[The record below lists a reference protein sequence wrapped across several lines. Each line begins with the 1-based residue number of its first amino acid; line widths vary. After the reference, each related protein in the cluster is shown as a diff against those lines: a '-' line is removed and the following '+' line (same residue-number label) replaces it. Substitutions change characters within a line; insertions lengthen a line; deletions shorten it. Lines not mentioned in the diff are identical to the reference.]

1 MEQESPR
8 RLVRC
13 FSPSRTTSASL
24 KQNADSRRARI
35 CYPLH
40 RMAGQAFWI
49 RERCRG
55 PPPTYLLVAES
66 GEVFSVPVWMTEPSA
81 AEVRD
86 EERPRAH
93 VRSLLEMFRLM
104 KKGLEPFD
112 VNGILPSD
120 QAKEMSPENRTTP
133 TDVDTGSTPS
143 SPPPTREAR
152 SRSIELMA
160 RMVIQLVR
168 GVRGSAAVAEA
179 RDESR

>member
-24 KQNADSRRARI
+24 KQNADSRGARI
-35 CYPLH
+35 CCPLH
-40 RMAGQAFWI
+40 RLAGQAFWI

-93 VRSLLEMFRLM
+93 DGPAEGGFSQSQQLLF
-104 KKGLEPFD
+104 P
-112 VNGILPSD
+112 
-120 QAKEMSPENRTTP
+120 AT
-133 TDVDTGSTPS
+133 STLL
-143 SPPPTREAR
+143 RKDA
-152 SRSIELMA
+152 L
-160 RMVIQLVR
+160 
-168 GVRGSAAVAEA
+168 
-179 RDESR
+179 